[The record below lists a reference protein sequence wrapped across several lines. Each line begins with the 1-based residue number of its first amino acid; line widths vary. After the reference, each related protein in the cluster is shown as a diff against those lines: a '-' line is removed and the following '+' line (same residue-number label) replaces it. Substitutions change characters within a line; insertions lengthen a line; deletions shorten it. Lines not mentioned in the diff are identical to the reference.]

1 MRSWRE
7 DLKVEVEGRREIG
20 KYRESRRVRRE
31 WRKDGRR
38 VKRMCKEVWREWK
51 EGKGEV

>member
-7 DLKVEVEGRREIG
+7 DLEVEIEGRREIG
-20 KYRESRRVRRE
+20 MYRESRRVRRE
-31 WRKDGRR
+31 WKGG
-38 VKRMCKEVWREWK
+38 K